1 MNEMQAP
8 LSVRDLSVAIGGNPI
23 LRQVN
28 LTFPRNRITCIIG
41 PSGCGKST
49 LLKTLN
55 RMHYNVEGLQ
65 VSGSVL
71 LGTHDVIRAN
81 DQELLELRRN
91 IGLVPQ
97 KPCPLPMSIFDNVAY
112 GCRIH
117 GMYRKKELPDVV
129 EKYLTEVGLWDEVKD
144 RLRAP
149 AVRLSIGQQ
158 QRLCLARSLAVEPEF
173 ILADEATSALDPVS
187 SRTVEN
193 LFVKLKEQYSII
205 MVTHTLRQAMRI
217 ADYVIFI
224 YLGEIIEAGDAKEV
238 FHNPKNELTK
248 KYLQGAFS

>member
-129 EKYLTEVGLWDEVKD
+129 EKYLTEVGLWDD
-144 RLRAP
+144 RLGSP
-149 AVRLSIGQQ
+149 AVRLSLGQQ
-158 QRLCLARSLAVEPEF
+158 QRLCLARTLAVEPEY
-173 ILADEATSALDPVS
+173 ILADESTSALDPLS
-187 SRTVEN
+187 SKTVED
-193 LFVKLKEQYSII
+193 LFIKLKKDYSII
-205 MVTHTLRQAMRI
+205 MVTHTLHQARRI
-217 ADYVIFI
+217 ADYAVFL
-224 YLGEIIEAGDAKEV
+224 YLGEVIEEGPAADLFNTPRE
-238 FHNPKNELTK
+238 ELTRN
-248 KYLQGAFS
+248 YLTGTFS

>member
-1 MNEMQAP
+1 MNEKQAP
-8 LSVRDLSVAIGGNPI
+8 LSVCDLRVTIGGNPI

-144 RLRAP
+144 RLGSP
-149 AVRLSIGQQ
+149 AVRLSLGQQ
-158 QRLCLARSLAVEPEF
+158 QRLCLARTLAVA
-173 ILADEATSALDPVS
+173 ITGQADEARAVRQARREFNRISNQFEADRQRNIHSA
-187 SRTVEN
+187 TVEN
-193 LFVKLKEQYSII
+193 IPEIHRSSLLWAFYGLRKRKYSQ
-205 MVTHTLRQAMRI
+205 L
-217 ADYVIFI
+217 
-224 YLGEIIEAGDAKEV
+224 
-238 FHNPKNELTK
+238 
-248 KYLQGAFS
+248 

>member
-1 MNEMQAP
+1 MNEKQAP
-8 LSVRDLSVAIGGNPI
+8 LSVRDLRVTIGGNPI

-117 GMYRKKELPDVV
+117 GMYRKKELPDVWPGPWPWNPNTSWPTN
-129 EKYLTEVGLWDEVKD
+129 LP
-144 RLRAP
+144 AP
-149 AVRLSIGQQ
+149 STPFP
-158 QRLCLARSLAVEPEF
+158 ARP
-173 ILADEATSALDPVS
+173 
-187 SRTVEN
+187 SRTC
-193 LFVKLKEQYSII
+193 S
-205 MVTHTLRQAMRI
+205 
-217 ADYVIFI
+217 
-224 YLGEIIEAGDAKEV
+224 
-238 FHNPKNELTK
+238 
-248 KYLQGAFS
+248 SS